1 MLYHGRVK
9 LFVLLA
15 VVGAFERPVPG
26 RLDARDCIAVPAR
39 TATIM
44 ATEDVR
50 RRAVRHPSLQ
60 PVDVD
65 IAIGWSAFVA
75 SDPRIGEEGARKLAQ
90 DAIDHTNAALR
101 GTGIY
106 HVTLRL
112 VWTGPF
118 DFVDQPGVTP
128 QQAMDWMNADPGV
141 LAMRDR
147 TRADQVWM
155 IVFWTTASA
164 APVPI
169 TEADFVPENGVAVIN
184 YQGGVHSAAHEFG
197 HTLGL
202 FHDFAQIEKPPA
214 IDPFPYRYAHYS
226 TAGKFKD
233 LMVPRYRCPSC
244 DYVEVY
250 SNASP
255 WMTYRGFPMGGPKSD
270 AAVLIPWAAARVAGY
285 RD

>member
-1 MLYHGRVK
+1 MAGVK

-15 VVGAFERPVPG
+15 MVGAFDRSIV
-26 RLDARDCIAVPAR
+26 RLDVPDCVTVAPRKPAV
-39 TATIM
+39 M
-44 ATEDVR
+44 ESHGR

-65 IAIGWSAFVA
+65 IAIGWTAAVA
-75 SDPRIGEEGARKLAQ
+75 ADPRIGQEGARKFAQ
-90 DAIDHTNAALR
+90 DAIDHTNEALR

-112 VWTGPF
+112 VWSGQL
-118 DFVDQPGVTP
+118 DFVDTPAATP
-128 QQAMDWMNADPGV
+128 QKAMDWLLADPAV
-141 LAMRDR
+141 KAMRAES
-147 TRADQVWM
+147 RADQVWL
-155 IVFWTTASA
+155 ITFWTEPSA

-169 TEADFVPENGVAVIN
+169 TAADFIPENGVAVVNWI
-184 YQGGVHSAAHEFG
+184 GGVHSAAHEFG

-202 FHDFAQIEKPPA
+202 FHDFAPVENPPEP
-214 IDPFPYRYAHYS
+214 DPFPYRYAHYS
-226 TAGKFKD
+226 VPGNFKD

-244 DYVEVY
+244 DVIEVY

-255 WMTYRGFPMGGPKSD
+255 GMTYRGFPMGGPKSD

-285 RD
+285 SE